1 MLLKLAQEIVPLLKN
16 QPTAFEP
23 IPLSVERREAAIRIL
38 QDEEATATGVSRA
51 AEMLLGHQIRNWEP
65 ESIWLELD
73 DKGVDIP
80 EMNRTKLLAVNSLIA
95 EPAFY
100 WDANIFENT
109 ALAFN
114 NKPVLPEILQEASPG
129 ELSWAVYEAELL
141 MYREGLNPAFDYE
154 PKKYAAVILHRGGFV
169 LAPELLVFCQEELD
183 KLTRGHKDIRDEVKR
198 RWEEIDKAKLDIL
211 ELEEK
216 PVDVQL
222 GLLSSVWLY
231 VHERAERYREDMRAL
246 PLSASRSTA
255 S

>member
-1 MLLKLAQEIVPLLKN
+1 MLLKLTQEVVPLFKD

-23 IPLSVERREAAIRIL
+23 VPLSVEHREAAARIL
-38 QDEEATATGVSRA
+38 QDEEATATGVARS
-51 AEMLLGHQIRNWEP
+51 AELLLGHQIRNWEP

-73 DKGVDIP
+73 DKGIDVP
-80 EMNRTKLLAVNSLIA
+80 EINRTKLLAVNSLIL

-109 ALAFN
+109 TLAFN
-114 NKPVLPEILQEASPG
+114 NEPVLPEILQEASPG

-141 MYREGLNPAFDYE
+141 MYREGLDPMFDYE
-154 PKKYAAVILHRGGFV
+154 PAKYAAVVLHRDGFL

-198 RWEEIDKAKLDIL
+198 RWEEIDKTKLDTL

-222 GLLSSVWLY
+222 GLLASVWLY
-231 VHERAERYREDMRAL
+231 VHERAERYHQDVAAL
-246 PLSASRSTA
+246 TSA
-255 S
+255 